1 MPARSGRHDR
11 MIACTQCFPL
21 GDRELADSVQNLV
34 GAQRG
39 LFLVPVVEACPL
51 VREIDRAVAKL
62 TGKALGGLDRVMKGY
77 DAKPTITTG
86 NAARA
91 VGLEADGFVALAK
104 AIGVAPKRRAD
115 GGIWSEWALFS
126 VRRSIWRQEKSGG

>member
-1 MPARSGRHDR
+1 M
-11 MIACTQCFPL
+11 FPL

-62 TGKALGGLDRVMKGY
+62 TGKASKDHADAHEQLLAIAKKAAERTMK
-77 DAKPTITTG
+77 KKSVVT
-86 NAARA
+86 
-91 VGLEADGFVALAK
+91 
-104 AIGVAPKRRAD
+104 VAPEVDPEEAGRPPVPAGR
-115 GGIWSEWALFS
+115 
-126 VRRSIWRQEKSGG
+126 KSLRVVN